1 MTIRG
6 VRGATVAAE
15 NTVHAIL
22 AATRELL
29 QAMLQGNPGLET
41 SDIGSAF
48 FTVTEDLDATY
59 PALAARS
66 IGWTQVPML
75 CAREIPVPDG
85 MPRVIRVLL
94 HWNTDRSQ
102 AEIYHAF
109 LYEAAQ
115 LRPDLATVEENDRAL
130 SSIPS
135 RDSQFS

>member
-15 NTVHAIL
+15 NSVHAIL

-29 QAMLQGNPGLET
+29 HAMLEANPGLET

-75 CAREIPVPDG
+75 CAREIPVPNSL
-85 MPRVIRVLL
+85 PRVIRVLL
-94 HWNTDRSQ
+94 HWNTDRPQ
-102 AEIYHAF
+102 GEICHAF
-109 LYEAAQ
+109 LHEAAQ
-115 LRPDLATVEENDRAL
+115 LRPDLASVVENGSVLPDITI
-130 SSIPS
+130 S
-135 RDSQFS
+135 

>member
-15 NTVHAIL
+15 NSVHAIL

-29 QAMLQGNPGLET
+29 HAMLEANPGLET

-75 CAREIPVPDG
+75 CAREIPVPNSL
-85 MPRVIRVLL
+85 PRVIRVLL
-94 HWNTDRSQ
+94 HWNTDRPQ
-102 AEIYHAF
+102 GEIYHAF
-109 LYEAAQ
+109 LHEAAK
-115 LRPDLATVEENDRAL
+115 LRPDLASVEENGSAPLDL
-130 SSIPS
+130 TIT
-135 RDSQFS
+135 

>member
-75 CAREIPVPDG
+75 CAQEIPVPDG

-109 LYEAAQ
+109 LHEAAR
-115 LRPDLATVEENDRAL
+115 LRPDLATVEENDPAL
-130 SSIPS
+130 SIKPS
-135 RDSQFS
+135 RD